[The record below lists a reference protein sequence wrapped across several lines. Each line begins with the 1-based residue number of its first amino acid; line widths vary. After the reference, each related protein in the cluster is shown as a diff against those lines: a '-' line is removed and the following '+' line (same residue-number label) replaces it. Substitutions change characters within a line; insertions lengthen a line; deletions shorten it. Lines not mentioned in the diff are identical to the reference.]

1 MRNAL
6 LTLPIF
12 LLAACHANDDGPVA
26 CEKDTAE
33 LLANT
38 CVDSTGTY
46 DIGDVWIC
54 PDSCNF
60 CGCLEDSVIFS
71 TGMVCD
77 TIPPDTDTGTSD
89 TGDTVPADT
98 DMDTSVDTGSSDTA
112 APVDTGTGA
121 SDTGTGTSDTD
132 TGAADTDTADTS
144 G

>member
-1 MRNAL
+1 MRNTLFSLPLLL
-6 LTLPIF
+6 LT
-12 LLAACHANDDGPVA
+12 ACHANDDGPVA

-38 CVDSTGTY
+38 CVDSTGSY

-77 TIPPDTDTGTSD
+77 TILADTDTGTGTDTGADTGTADTGDTIPADTDTGTSD
-89 TGDTVPADT
+89 TG
-98 DMDTSVDTGSSDTA
+98 TS
-112 APVDTGTGA
+112 
-121 SDTGTGTSDTD
+121 D
-132 TGAADTDTADTS
+132 TGAADTGSDAS

>member
-77 TIPPDTDTGTSD
+77 TIPPDTDTGAAD
-89 TGDTVPADT
+89 TGDTIPVDT
-98 DMDTSVDTGSSDTA
+98 DTDT
-112 APVDTGTGA
+112 PVDTGT
-121 SDTGTGTSDTD
+121 SDTGTSDT
-132 TGAADTDTADTS
+132 GSDTS
-144 G
+144 GS

>member
-6 LTLPIF
+6 FSLPLL

-33 LLANT
+33 LLANM
-38 CVDSTGTY
+38 CVDSTGSY

-54 PDSCNF
+54 SDNCNF

-77 TIPPDTDTGTSD
+77 TIPADTDTGTD
-89 TGDTVPADT
+89 TGDTIPADT
-98 DMDTSVDTGSSDTA
+98 GTTPTDTGT
-112 APVDTGTGA
+112 DTGASDTGA
-121 SDTGTGTSDTD
+121 SDTGT
-132 TGAADTDTADTS
+132 S

>member
-1 MRNAL
+1 MRNTLFAL
-6 LTLPIF
+6 PL

-38 CVDSTGTY
+38 CVDSTGSY

-77 TIPPDTDTGTSD
+77 TIPADTDTSD
-89 TGDTVPADT
+89 TGDTIPADT
-98 DMDTSVDTGSSDTA
+98 GTTPTDTG
-112 APVDTGTGA
+112 
-121 SDTGTGTSDTD
+121 TD
-132 TGAADTDTADTS
+132 TGASGDTGGGDTS
-144 G
+144 SG

>member
-1 MRNAL
+1 MRNTLFSLPL
-6 LTLPIF
+6 L

-38 CVDSTGTY
+38 CVDSTGSY

-77 TIPPDTDTGTSD
+77 TTPADTDTGADTGTADTGDTIPADTDTGTSD
-89 TGDTVPADT
+89 TA
-98 DMDTSVDTGSSDTA
+98 
-112 APVDTGTGA
+112 
-121 SDTGTGTSDTD
+121 D
-132 TGAADTDTADTS
+132 TGAADTGTSDTADTGAADTGTS

>member
-89 TGDTVPADT
+89 TGDTIPVDT
-98 DMDTSVDTGSSDTA
+98 DTDTSVDTGTADTA
-112 APVDTGTGA
+112 APVDTDTGA
-121 SDTGTGTSDTD
+121 SDTDTGTSDT
-132 TGAADTDTADTS
+132 GADTDTADTS

>member
-6 LTLPIF
+6 FSLPI
-12 LLAACHANDDGPVA
+12 LLFAACHANDDGPVA

-38 CVDSTGTY
+38 CVDSTGSY

-54 PDSCNF
+54 SDNCNF

-77 TIPPDTDTGTSD
+77 TIPADTDTDTDTDTGTSD
-89 TGDTVPADT
+89 TG
-98 DMDTSVDTGSSDTA
+98 TS
-112 APVDTGTGA
+112 
-121 SDTGTGTSDTD
+121 D
-132 TGAADTDTADTS
+132 TGAADTDTL

>member
-1 MRNAL
+1 MRNTLFSLPL
-6 LTLPIF
+6 L

-38 CVDSTGTY
+38 CVDSTGSY

-77 TIPPDTDTGTSD
+77 TIPADTGTTPTDTGTDTGASDTGASDTGTSD
-89 TGDTVPADT
+89 TG
-98 DMDTSVDTGSSDTA
+98 TSDTGTSD
-112 APVDTGTGA
+112 TGA
-121 SDTGTGTSDTD
+121 SDTGTSDTGASDTD
-132 TGAADTDTADTS
+132 TS

>member
-1 MRNAL
+1 MRNTLFSLPL
-6 LTLPIF
+6 L

-38 CVDSTGTY
+38 CVDSTGSY

-54 PDSCNF
+54 PDNCNF

-77 TIPPDTDTGTSD
+77 TIPADTDPGTGTDTGADTGTADTGDTIPADTDTGTSD
-89 TGDTVPADT
+89 TA
-98 DMDTSVDTGSSDTA
+98 
-112 APVDTGTGA
+112 
-121 SDTGTGTSDTD
+121 D
-132 TGAADTDTADTS
+132 TGAADTGTS

>member
-1 MRNAL
+1 MRNTLFSLPL
-6 LTLPIF
+6 L

-33 LLANT
+33 LLANM
-38 CVDSTGTY
+38 CVDSTGSY

-77 TIPPDTDTGTSD
+77 TIPADTDTGADTGASDTGDTIPADTDTGTSD
-89 TGDTVPADT
+89 TADT
-98 DMDTSVDTGSSDTA
+98 
-112 APVDTGTGA
+112 
-121 SDTGTGTSDTD
+121 DTD
-132 TGAADTDTADTS
+132 TGAADTGSDTS